1 MRRGVGV
8 IALVAL
14 LMSTMPMTE
23 SVSQTVSPA
32 PSRYVPVTRFDPSR
46 DAARDIADALTE
58 ARRSGRRV
66 LLDVGGEW
74 CIWCH
79 RLDTLFV
86 LHPDLAALMHSG
98 FVVVKVNF
106 SKENKN
112 AEVLSRYPKVP
123 GYPHLFVLEKD
134 GTLLR
139 SQDTGELESGK
150 GHDPAKV
157 RVFLQAWA
165 PPTSGTLRGTE
176 RKN

>member
-1 MRRGVGV
+1 
-8 IALVAL
+8 
-14 LMSTMPMTE
+14 MTE
-23 SVSQTVSPA
+23 SVSQTASA
-32 PSRYVPVTRFDPSR
+32 TSSLYVPVTRFDPSR

-79 RLDTLFV
+79 RFDTLFV
-86 LHPDLAALMHSG
+86 VHPDLAALMHAG
-98 FVVVKVNF
+98 FVVVKVNY
-106 SKENKN
+106 SNENKN

-139 SQDTGELESGK
+139 SQNTGELESGR
-150 GHDPAKV
+150 GHDPVKV
-157 RVFLQAWA
+157 RAFLQAWA
-165 PPTSGTLRGTE
+165 PPKSGTPGGTE
-176 RKN
+176 RKK